1 MSEPVGATNQP
12 GSIFQNASAAD
23 GQVPGSSARID
34 SPPAHIAQIDDYE
47 DVCIFIS
54 KVRTDSTITHH
65 IGLGEGAEG
74 GTDLGECEDSPGEYC
89 QTALKLSPCLPD
101 T

>member
-1 MSEPVGATNQP
+1 MSEPVGATDQP
-12 GSIFQNASAAD
+12 GSVAQNASVAD

-34 SPPAHIAQIDDYE
+34 RSPPAHITQNEDYL
-47 DVCIFIS
+47 DVCVFIPR
-54 KVRTDSTITHH
+54 VRTDSTITHC
-65 IGLGEGAEG
+65 IGSIEGAEG

-89 QTALKLSPCLPD
+89 HIALLFSLL

>member
-1 MSEPVGATNQP
+1 MSDPVGATNQP
-12 GSIFQNASAAD
+12 GSSSQNASAAD
-23 GQVPGSSARID
+23 GQVPGSSASVHR
-34 SPPAHIAQIDDYE
+34 PPAYFAPIDDYE

-65 IGLGEGAEG
+65 IGLSDGADWK
-74 GTDLGECEDSPGEYC
+74 TDLGECEDSPGEYC